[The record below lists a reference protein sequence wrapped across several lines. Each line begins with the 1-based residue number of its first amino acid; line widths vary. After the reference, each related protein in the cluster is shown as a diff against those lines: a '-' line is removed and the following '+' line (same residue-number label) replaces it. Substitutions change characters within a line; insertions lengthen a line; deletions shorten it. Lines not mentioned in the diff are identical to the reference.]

1 MKIIVTGAAGFIG
14 SHLTDLLLYEGH
26 EVKAIDSFN
35 DFNSSNIQPLIQHEK
50 NPDFEFMKAD
60 ILDLEHMKKTV
71 KGADVVVHLAAQAG
85 VRFSVANPIKT
96 HIVNAVGT
104 LKLLSACRDS
114 GVRRFVNS
122 SSSSVYGNAKRLP
135 VKEGNPLEPVSP
147 YAASKIVTELYCHLF
162 NELYGLETISLRYFT
177 VYGPRQRPDMAIR
190 IFTDRVLRNQKPQ
203 IFGDG
208 EQTRD
213 FTYIS
218 DVVQAINSSIKCG
231 NPKGISLNI
240 CSGRRVTVNHL
251 VSTIL
256 QICDRED
263 IEPEYLPEQPGDVE
277 HTWGDNAL
285 AAKVLNWEPI
295 IDLEEGLQRFVEW
308 YRQVIK
314 PF

>member
-1 MKIIVTGAAGFIG
+1 MTGAAGFIG
-14 SHLTDLLLYEGH
+14 SHLTDLLLSEGH
-26 EVKAIDSFN
+26 EVKAIDNFN
-35 DFNSSNIQPLIQHEK
+35 NCNSGNIQPLVKHEK

-60 ILDLEHMKKTV
+60 ILDLECMKRTV

-104 LKLLSACRDS
+104 LNLLSACRDS

-135 VKEGNPLEPVSP
+135 VKEGNPLDPVSP

-218 DVVQAINSSIKCG
+218 DVVQAINSSIKRA
-231 NPKGISLNI
+231 NPEGISLNI
-240 CSGRRVTVNHL
+240 CSGRRITVNHL

-256 QICDRED
+256 RICDRED

-295 IDLEEGLQRFVEW
+295 IDIEEGLQRFVEW
-308 YRQVIK
+308 YRQEIK